1 MPRRPRRRRA
11 ASPPPALPTTTAW
24 ATFADR
30 LVAEGSGAER
40 VADLREERLR
50 PAGRAEISLF
60 STAPGD
66 PRSHPRLR
74 ITLPPPAEDDW
85 RPRSTPGPAS
95 ASEVAPWLE
104 AAWHDHKAE
113 IEAPEP
119 ADSPVEGRRL
129 RANQRRG
136 QRVGRLFTALGA
148 TLAESSRGWPA
159 DQQRSARYDL
169 AVALDLAHARPV
181 QFDNEDT
188 GTYHSFGHDA
198 PFVHYLEVILASLPA
213 DGSPA
218 MALLDAEAQAAVAR
232 QRQQAQAHLDH
243 LMRHKYAHDGIR
255 EADIERSLGGRLIDR
270 THRAVASERLDT
282 VHSLRPSYEL
292 LRVDPASSHPA
303 AGAWVYR
310 DGSIL
315 RRQDGAPVQV
325 SDEALLSVPV
335 EAADL
340 TFARA
345 PHSPL
350 LRANVRFDWDGNGHV
365 QSPPIAWVDWAGH
378 CDVKAV
384 LEAAGITL
392 SNRPSVIE
400 HRSDTGQTTVYN
412 RDLLLEMLASLIE
425 LGSTYQRLDGSGA
438 LQLGEHRF
446 GGARNDSRPDRL
458 QLQGLSPGRSLRWPL
473 SGRQE
478 SWTVVGIEDEGGSLD
493 LGTAFQRCIPVDKQC
508 RFIDN
513 PRFLKTVEGD
523 YNLISVAGCLLTVD
537 LLEESIDPVTG
548 YPTSHPLRTTVDLR
562 PDSAQRRSYLGAAL
576 RDASAREQYRAWYDA
591 DAVEVQVELWRFVRQ
606 GDRYEAQ
613 VVPEGT
619 VTFPLLQPLIATL
632 SREQRLDE
640 PAAFQA
646 LLDLALRQGQGIC
659 VDTDEA
665 AAVWNG
671 VLLGARLD
679 RLEVDRAARTERW
692 QLRLD
697 ARFGDAALRY
707 LVRRDEEGRPQAF
720 CAEPAPD
727 DTAPDFLWQ
736 DLPDVGAK
744 AWVNG
749 AWVVNATLVQRE
761 MIGLRPAPTLQGG
774 VRVDDEHLKNVCELL
789 WCGLAGRRF
798 TLVHHNARFAFTEE
812 SAWQR
817 EIDALAAARSALIS
831 DTAPTLG

>member
-1 MPRRPRRRRA
+1 MPRRSRRRRA
-11 ASPPPALPTTTAW
+11 ASPPPALSASTAW
-24 ATFADR
+24 ADFADR

-40 VADLREERLR
+40 VADLRDQPLR
-50 PAGRAEISLF
+50 PGGRAELRLF
-60 STAPGD
+60 SPAPGD
-66 PRSHPRLR
+66 DRSHPRLR
-74 ITLPPPAEDDW
+74 IILPPPADDDW
-85 RPRSTPGPAS
+85 SPRLPPAPTALS
-95 ASEVAPWLE
+95 AVPAWLE
-104 AAWHDHKAE
+104 EAWADHRAE

-119 ADSPVEGRRL
+119 AESPLEGRRL

-136 QRVGRLFTALGA
+136 LRVERLFTALRA
-148 TLAESSRGWPA
+148 ALTESSREWPA

-198 PFVHYLEVILASLPA
+198 PFVHYLEALLASLPA

-232 QRQQAQAHLDH
+232 QRQQTQAHLDH

-270 THRAVASERLDT
+270 THRAVASERPDT
-282 VHSLRPSYEL
+282 VHSLRPRHEL
-292 LRVDPASSHPA
+292 LRIDPAASHPA

-310 DGSIL
+310 DGPTL
-315 RRQDGAPVQV
+315 RAQDGAPVRISAESLQ
-325 SDEALLSVPV
+325 SVPV
-335 EAADL
+335 EPDAL

-350 LRANVRFDWDGNGHV
+350 LRAGVRFDWDGNGHV
-365 QSPPIAWVDWAGH
+365 QNQPIAWVDWAGH

-392 SNRPSVIE
+392 SNRPSVTE
-400 HRSDTGQTTVYN
+400 HRSDTGTTTVYN

-425 LGSTYQRLDGSGA
+425 LGSTYQRLDGSGV
-438 LQLGEHRF
+438 LQLGVHRF

-478 SWTVVGIEDEGGSLD
+478 SWTVVGIEDEFGPID
-493 LGTAFQRCIPVDKQC
+493 LATAFQRCIPVDKQC
-508 RFIDN
+508 QFVDN

-537 LLEESIDPVTG
+537 LLEEGIDPVTG
-548 YPTSHPLRTTVDLR
+548 YPTTQSLRTTVDLR

-576 RDASAREQYRAWYDA
+576 RDATAREQYRAWYDA

-613 VVPEGT
+613 AVPEGA

-671 VLLGARLD
+671 VLLGARLE
-679 RLEVDRAARTERW
+679 RLEEDRAARTERW

-697 ARFGDAALRY
+697 ARFGDAAMRY
-707 LVRRDEEGRPQAF
+707 LVRRDEDGTPVAF
-720 CAEPAPD
+720 CPEPSPD

-749 AWVVNATLVQRE
+749 AWVVNATLVQRQ
-761 MIGLRPAPTLQGG
+761 MIGLRPAPGLQGG

-789 WCGLAGRRF
+789 WCGLAGRRW
-798 TLVHHNARFAFTEE
+798 TVVHHNARYAFTEE

-817 EIDALAAARSALIS
+817 EIDALTAARTALIS
-831 DTAPTLG
+831 AIAPTLG